1 MHASLTFW
9 NTDCSPKGTV
19 LAWLALSRY
28 RGDDAVRQGHKQ
40 VYEPALDLIR
50 QLGDEELL

>member
-1 MHASLTFW
+1 VHASLTFW

-28 RGDDAVRQGHKQ
+28 RGDDAVRQGHKE
-40 VYEPALDLIR
+40 VYKPAHSP
-50 QLGDEELL
+50 ELPVPHDQQP